1 LKESLRRYGW
11 LRKTISPLF
20 FLLHFFVALPLLAA
34 QVQATDPPYLST
46 VLELARQKELYK
58 ERYWHILLHYKR
70 GLFGTRSLIDDEA
83 FFLSKEGKRNPE
95 AELNATIRAFFQNAD
110 DQSNPPVCKFIAR
123 YTWLKEQLDLD
134 SSQLP
139 LPECKRFTELIDQIK
154 PESVS
159 LIFPTTYVNS
169 PASMFGHT
177 LLIVETAS
185 KSKLLAYAI
194 NYSAVTQETFGPL
207 FAIKGLFGYYKGYY
221 SILPYYAKI
230 QEYRDVNDRDIWEY
244 PLNLEYEE
252 VIRLLMHTY
261 ELNLIYSDYYFF
273 DENCSYQLLFLLDA
287 ARPSLGLTDQFNLW
301 VIPVDTVRAAKKN
314 GLITGTFYRP
324 SKSTKIKHIA
334 SLLPK
339 AGRSK
344 ALSIVRGELKPEILL
359 EQDIPKEEKIR
370 ICDLASEYL
379 QYLYA
384 KDEVTQQKYTNL
396 FLGILQARSKL
407 GAMDENEYHIR
418 RPTPP
423 DEGHLSNRL
432 SLGFGIKERDLFQ
445 EIEYR
450 AAYHDLNDNDKGYK
464 EGAQIIFGNVA
475 LRYYFPDSKL
485 QLQSL
490 DLIDIVSIAP
500 RDEFFQNIS
509 WKVRTGWYRRILADH
524 RDHLLYRLNPGGGFA
539 YEDQWKGLW
548 YVFMESDLNLGPA
561 LEDNYAVGIGGSAG
575 FIGKITDRWK
585 IHAFVRDI
593 YYGLGDTTNSLEL
606 ALLQNF
612 TITTNTSLTA
622 KISRNRSH
630 GTHQNEASLNF
641 RWFF

>member
-1 LKESLRRYGW
+1 MKKSLRRYGW
-11 LRKTISPLF
+11 FRKTISPLF
-20 FLLHFFVALPLLAA
+20 FLLCFVPLPLFAA
-34 QVQATDPPYLST
+34 QVRTTEPPYLSE

-58 ERYWHILLHYKR
+58 EKYWHILMHYKR
-70 GLFGTRSLIDDEA
+70 SLFGMRSLIDDEA
-83 FFLSKEGKRNPE
+83 FFLSKEGKYNPE
-95 AELNATIRAFFQNAD
+95 AELNATIRAFFQETE
-110 DQSNPPVCKFIAR
+110 DQTKHPVCKYIAR
-123 YTWLKEQLDLD
+123 YTWIKEQLDLD

-139 LPECKRFTELIDQIK
+139 VPECKVFTELINQIK

-194 NYSAVTQETFGPL
+194 NYAAVTQETFGPL
-207 FAIKGLFGYYKGYY
+207 YAIKGLFGFYEGYY

-244 PLNLEYEE
+244 PLNLDNEE

-261 ELNLIYSDYYFF
+261 ELDYIYSDYYFF

-287 ARPSLGLTDQFNLW
+287 ARPNLGLTDQFNLW
-301 VIPVDTVRAAKKN
+301 VIPLDTVRAVKKS
-314 GLITGTFYRP
+314 GLITGTLYRP

-339 AGRSK
+339 AGRDK
-344 ALSIVRGELKPEILL
+344 ALSIVKKDLEPEILL
-359 EQDIPKEEKIR
+359 KKDIPRQEKVQ

-384 KDEVTQQKYTNL
+384 KDELTQEKYSSL
-396 FLGILQARSKL
+396 FLNILQVRSKL
-407 GAMDENEYHIR
+407 GRMAEDEYRIR

-432 SLGFGIKERDLFQ
+432 SLGFGIKEKDLFQ

-450 AAYHDLNDNDKGYK
+450 PAYHDLIDNEGGYK
-464 EGAQIIFGNVA
+464 EGAQIIFGGVA
-475 LRYYFPDSKL
+475 LRYFFPDRKL
-485 QLQSL
+485 QLEDL
-490 DLIDIVSIAP
+490 DIIDIVSIAP

-509 WKVRTGWYRRILADH
+509 WKIRTGLYRRVLNDD
-524 RDHLLYRLNPGGGFA
+524 REHLLYRLNPGGGFA
-539 YEDQWKGLW
+539 YQDEWQGLW
-548 YVFMESDLNLGPA
+548 YVFIETDLNLGPN
-561 LEDNYAVGIGGSAG
+561 LENNYAVGIGGSAG
-575 FIGKITDRWK
+575 FIRKLSDRWK
-585 IHAFVRDI
+585 FHLFVRDI
-593 YYGLGDTTNSLEL
+593 YYGLGDTTNSAEL
-606 ALLQNF
+606 GLLQNF

-622 KISRNRSH
+622 KILRTLSH
-630 GTHQNEASLNF
+630 GSHQDEASLNF

>member
-1 LKESLRRYGW
+1 MKKSLRRYGW
-11 LRKTISPLF
+11 FRKTMSPLF
-20 FLLHFFVALPLLAA
+20 FLLLFVPLPLFAA
-34 QVQATDPPYLST
+34 QVQTTDPPYLSA
-46 VLELARQKELYK
+46 VLELARQKEIYK
-58 ERYWHILLHYKR
+58 EKYWHILLHYKR
-70 GLFGTRSLIDDEA
+70 GPFGTRSLIDDED
-83 FFLSKEGKRNPE
+83 FFLSREGKYNPE
-95 AELNATIRAFFQNAD
+95 AELNATIRAFFQEAD
-110 DQSNPPVCKFIAR
+110 DQTKPPVCKYIAR
-123 YTWLKEQLDLD
+123 YTWIKEQLELD

-139 LPECKRFTELIDQIK
+139 VPECKQFTELVSQIK

-159 LIFPTTYVNS
+159 LIFPTTHINS

-194 NYSAVTQETFGPL
+194 SYAAVTDETFGPL
-207 FAIKGLFGYYKGYY
+207 YAIKGLFGFYRGYY

-230 QEYRDVNDRDIWEY
+230 QEYRDVSDRDIWEY

-252 VIRLLMHTY
+252 VIKLLMHIY
-261 ELNLIYSDYYFF
+261 ELNAIYSDYYFF
-273 DENCSYQLLFLLDA
+273 DENCSYQLFFLLDA
-287 ARPSLGLTDQFNLW
+287 ARPSLGLADQLNLW
-301 VIPVDTVRAAKKN
+301 VIPLDTVRVAKNN

-324 SKSTKIKHIA
+324 SKSTIIKHIA

-339 AGRSK
+339 ASRNK
-344 ALSIVRGELKPEILL
+344 ALSIVRGDLEPQILL
-359 EQDIPKEEKIR
+359 KQDIPKQEKIQ

-384 KDEVTQQKYTNL
+384 NDELTQKTYTSS
-396 FLGILQARSKL
+396 FLNILQVRSKL
-407 GAMDENEYHIR
+407 GAVDEIEYQIP

-432 SLGFGIKERDLFQ
+432 SLGFGIKEKDLFQ

-450 AAYHDLNDNDKGYK
+450 AAYHDLTDNDEGYK
-464 EGAQIIFGNVA
+464 EGAQIIFGSVA
-475 LRYYFPDSKL
+475 LRYYFPDRNL
-485 QLQSL
+485 QLESL

-509 WKVRTGWYRRILADH
+509 WKVRTGLYRRVLDDD

-539 YEDQWKGLW
+539 YQDDWKGLW
-548 YVFMESDLNLGPA
+548 YVFMETDLNLGPD
-561 LEDNYAVGIGGSAG
+561 LENNYAVGIGGSAG
-575 FIGKITDRWK
+575 FIRKVTGRWK
-585 IHAFVRDI
+585 FHLFVRDI
-593 YYGLGDTTNSLEL
+593 YYGLGDTTNSVEL

-612 TITTNTSLTA
+612 TITTNTSLSA
-622 KISRNRSH
+622 KILRTLSH
-630 GTHQNEASLNF
+630 GSHQNEASLNF

>member
-1 LKESLRRYGW
+1 M
-11 LRKTISPLF
+11 SPLF
-20 FLLHFFVALPLLAA
+20 FLLHFFVPLPLFAA
-34 QVQATDPPYLST
+34 QVQTPDTPYLSR
-46 VLELARQKELYK
+46 VLELARLKELYK
-58 ERYWHILLHYKR
+58 EKYWHILLHYRR
-70 GLFGTRSLIDDEA
+70 GPFGTRSLIDDED
-83 FFLSKEGKRNPE
+83 FFLSKEGKYNPE
-95 AELNATIRAFFQNAD
+95 AELNATIKAFFQEAD
-110 DQSNPPVCKFIAR
+110 DETKHPVCKYIAR
-123 YTWLKEQLDLD
+123 YTWIKEQLELD

-139 LPECKRFTELIDQIK
+139 FPECKRFTELINQIQ

-159 LIFPTTYVNS
+159 LIFPTTYMNS

-194 NYSAVTQETFGPL
+194 NYAAVTQETFGPL
-207 FAIKGLFGYYKGYY
+207 YAIKGLFGFYKGYY

-252 VIRLLMHTY
+252 VIRLLMHVY
-261 ELNLIYSDYYFF
+261 ELDFIYSDYYFF

-287 ARPSLGLTDQFNLW
+287 ARPSLDLTNQFNLW
-301 VIPVDTVRAAKKN
+301 VIPLDTIRVAKKS
-314 GLITGTFYRP
+314 GLTTGNFYRP

-339 AGRSK
+339 TGRNK
-344 ALSIVRGELKPEILL
+344 ALSIVKGDLSPEILL
-359 EQDIPKEEKIR
+359 EQNIPKQNKIQ
-370 ICDLASEYL
+370 ICDLAGEYL

-384 KDEVTQQKYTNL
+384 KDDLNQQTYTSL
-396 FLGILQARSKL
+396 FLSILQVRSKL
-407 GAMDENEYHIR
+407 GAVDGDDYQIGS
-418 RPTPP
+418 PTPP

-432 SLGFGIKERDLFQ
+432 SLGFGIKEKDLFQ

-450 AAYHDLNDNDKGYK
+450 AAYHDLTDNDEGYK
-464 EGAQIIFGNVA
+464 EGAQIIFGSVA
-475 LRYYFPDSKL
+475 LRYYFPDRNL

-509 WKVRTGWYRRILADH
+509 WKIRTGLYRRVLDDD

-539 YEDQWKGLW
+539 YQDDWQGLW
-548 YVFMESDLNLGPA
+548 YVFVETDLNLGPD
-561 LEDNYAVGIGGSAG
+561 LENNYAVGIGGSAG
-575 FIGKITDRWK
+575 FIRKVSDRWK
-585 IHAFVRDI
+585 FHLFVRNI
-593 YYGLGDTTNSLEL
+593 YYGLGDTTNTAEL

-622 KISRNRSH
+622 KILRTVSH
-630 GTHQNEASLNF
+630 GSHQNEISLNF

>member
-1 LKESLRRYGW
+1 MKKSLRRYGW
-11 LRKTISPLF
+11 FRKTISPLF
-20 FLLHFFVALPLLAA
+20 FLLFFVPLPLFAA
-34 QVQATDPPYLST
+34 QVQITDPPYLSA

-58 ERYWHILLHYKR
+58 EKYWHILLHYKR
-70 GLFGTRSLIDDEA
+70 GIFGTRSLIDDED
-83 FFLSKEGKRNPE
+83 FFLSREGKYNPE
-95 AELNATIRAFFQNAD
+95 AELNATIRAFFQEAD
-110 DQSNPPVCKFIAR
+110 DQTKPPVCKYIAR
-123 YTWLKEQLDLD
+123 YTWIKEQLELD

-139 LPECKRFTELIDQIK
+139 VPECKQFTELVSQIK

-159 LIFPTTYVNS
+159 LIFPTTHINS

-194 NYSAVTQETFGPL
+194 SYAAVTEETFGPL
-207 FAIKGLFGYYKGYY
+207 YAIKGLFGFYKGYY

-230 QEYRDVNDRDIWEY
+230 QEYRDVSDRDIWEY
-244 PLNLEYEE
+244 PLNLEYGE
-252 VIRLLMHTY
+252 VIRLLMHIY
-261 ELNLIYSDYYFF
+261 ELSFIYSDYYFF
-273 DENCSYQLLFLLDA
+273 DENCSYQLFFLLEA
-287 ARPSLGLTDQFNLW
+287 ARPSLDLTDQLNLW
-301 VIPVDTVRAAKKN
+301 VIPLDTVRVVKKS

-324 SKSTKIKHIA
+324 SKSTIIKHIA

-339 AGRSK
+339 AGRNK
-344 ALSIVRGELKPEILL
+344 ALSIVRGDLEPEILL
-359 EQDIPKEEKIR
+359 KQDIPKQEKIQ

-384 KDEVTQQKYTNL
+384 KDELTQQTYTSL
-396 FLGILQARSKL
+396 FLSILEVRSKL
-407 GAMDENEYHIR
+407 GVVAEDEYLIR

-432 SLGFGIKERDLFQ
+432 SLGFGIKEKDLFQ

-450 AAYHDLNDNDKGYK
+450 AAYHDLNDNDEGYK
-464 EGAQIIFGNVA
+464 EGAQIIFGSVA
-475 LRYYFPDSKL
+475 LRYYVPDRNL
-485 QLQSL
+485 QLESL
-490 DLIDIVSIAP
+490 DLIDRVSIAP

-509 WKVRTGWYRRILADH
+509 WKIRTGLYRRVLDDD

-539 YEDQWKGLW
+539 YQDDWQGLW
-548 YVFMESDLNLGPA
+548 YVFMETDLNLGRD

-575 FIGKITDRWK
+575 FIRKVTDRWK
-585 IHAFVRDI
+585 FHLFVRDI
-593 YYGLGDTTNSLEL
+593 YYGLGDTTNSVEL

-622 KISRNRSH
+622 KILRTLSH
-630 GTHQNEASLNF
+630 GSHQNEASLNF

>member
-1 LKESLRRYGW
+1 M
-11 LRKTISPLF
+11 SPLF
-20 FLLHFFVALPLLAA
+20 FLLHFFVPLPLFAA
-34 QVQATDPPYLST
+34 QVQTPDTPYLSR
-46 VLELARQKELYK
+46 VLELARLKELYK
-58 ERYWHILLHYKR
+58 EKYWHILLHYRR
-70 GLFGTRSLIDDEA
+70 GPFGTRSLIDDED
-83 FFLSKEGKRNPE
+83 FFLSKEGKYNPE
-95 AELNATIRAFFQNAD
+95 AELNATIKAFFQEAD
-110 DQSNPPVCKFIAR
+110 DETKHPVCKYIAR
-123 YTWLKEQLDLD
+123 YTWIKEQLELD

-139 LPECKRFTELIDQIK
+139 FPECKRFTELINQIQ

-159 LIFPTTYVNS
+159 LIFPTTYMNS

-194 NYSAVTQETFGPL
+194 NYAAVTQETFGPL
-207 FAIKGLFGYYKGYY
+207 YAIKGLFGFYKGYY

-252 VIRLLMHTY
+252 VIRLLMHVY
-261 ELNLIYSDYYFF
+261 ELDFIYSDYYFF

-287 ARPSLGLTDQFNLW
+287 ARPSLDLTNQFNLW
-301 VIPVDTVRAAKKN
+301 VIPLDTIRVAKKS
-314 GLITGTFYRP
+314 GLTTGNFYRP

-339 AGRSK
+339 TGRNK
-344 ALSIVRGELKPEILL
+344 ALSIVKGDLSPEILL
-359 EQDIPKEEKIR
+359 EQNIPKQNKIQ
-370 ICDLASEYL
+370 ICDLAGEYL

-384 KDEVTQQKYTNL
+384 KDDLNQQTYTSL
-396 FLGILQARSKL
+396 FLSILQVRSKL
-407 GAMDENEYHIR
+407 GAVDGDDYQIGS
-418 RPTPP
+418 PTPP

-432 SLGFGIKERDLFQ
+432 SLGFGIKEKDLFQ

-450 AAYHDLNDNDKGYK
+450 AAYHDLTDNDEGYK
-464 EGAQIIFGNVA
+464 EGAQIIFGSVA
-475 LRYYFPDSKL
+475 LRYYFPDRNL

-509 WKVRTGWYRRILADH
+509 WKIRTGLYRRVLDDDKD
-524 RDHLLYRLNPGGGFA
+524 RLLYRLNPGGGFA
-539 YEDQWKGLW
+539 YQDDWQGLW
-548 YVFMESDLNLGPA
+548 YVFVETDLNLGPD
-561 LEDNYAVGIGGSAG
+561 LENNYAVGIGGSAG
-575 FIGKITDRWK
+575 FIRKVSDRWK
-585 IHAFVRDI
+585 FHLFVRNI
-593 YYGLGDTTNSLEL
+593 YYGLGDTTNTAEL

-622 KISRNRSH
+622 KILRTVSH
-630 GTHQNEASLNF
+630 GSHQNEISLNF